1 MKIMKQTLKIE
12 FPSEEAMQGFIC
24 FMSRWGEQAYWEWIG
39 AAERFPSVTF
49 EYQRDEKD
57 EVYLNTIQT
66 KKYKDVNI

>member
-1 MKIMKQTLKIE
+1 
-12 FPSEEAMQGFIC
+12 MQGFIC
-24 FMSRWGEQAYWEWIG
+24 FMSCWGEQAYWEWIG